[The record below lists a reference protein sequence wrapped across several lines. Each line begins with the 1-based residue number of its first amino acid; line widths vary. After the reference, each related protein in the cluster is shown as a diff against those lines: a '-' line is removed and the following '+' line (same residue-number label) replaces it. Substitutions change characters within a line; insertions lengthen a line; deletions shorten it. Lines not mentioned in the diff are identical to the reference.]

1 MLTLHQT
8 TTIEPEV
15 IVPGHRQEKS
25 GTEHLEENMEL
36 FDADEST
43 SELSSLP
50 DSPYSPGRSGSE
62 HFKEAKHPFE
72 WPSDTSSSPSP
83 SESSEEQFTWNR
95 SWKMQTLHE
104 PGSWLCGHCERYLIR
119 DDDKLAVQ
127 QFELSLVYPF
137 VRKIG
142 CPIRQRI
149 CQQCRQHSFCHLF
162 EHSRELKG
170 VLAEE
175 A

>member
-1 MLTLHQT
+1 
-8 TTIEPEV
+8 
-15 IVPGHRQEKS
+15 
-25 GTEHLEENMEL
+25 
-36 FDADEST
+36 
-43 SELSSLP
+43 
-50 DSPYSPGRSGSE
+50 
-62 HFKEAKHPFE
+62 
-72 WPSDTSSSPSP
+72 
-83 SESSEEQFTWNR
+83 
-95 SWKMQTLHE
+95 MQTLHE
-104 PGSWLCGHCERYLIR
+104 PGTWLCGHCERYLNR